1 MKPQQPEAITGEDQ
15 SADVT
20 AIRYEWT
27 TLQFALVDQT
37 EVAKHA
43 DAWALSAADGGEY
56 LGGWSAENGRL
67 GQIWVLRRFDTIDT
81 LLAAREQQRLHGHP
95 LARES
100 SVRSLSVETF
110 AAFPFV
116 PTVTA
121 GSHGPAYEI
130 RDYRLVPGGL
140 PATIAGWR
148 TALPRRHSIDPI
160 TVVMY
165 ALDGVDRIIHIWP
178 FDSPNERLA
187 KRKQAYEEKA
197 WPPPGAPEVIAD
209 ADSTMAWSLP
219 QSPLQ

>member
-15 SADVT
+15 PADVT

-43 DAWALSAADGGEY
+43 DAWALSAADGGDY

-95 LARES
+95 LSQGS

-140 PATIAGWR
+140 PATITGWR

-209 ADSTMAWSLP
+209 ADSTMAWPLP